1 MFGVS
6 FLKWF
11 KLQVQIL
18 VSSLFPYIY
27 FIKMILWNSYFFW
40 PLIWWQRTPSYL
52 LLSMQDRSCMHT
64 NSCFKFSQLKHSEF
78 RDKTPIT
85 PTSPLINPSKTS
97 ENLHEIPLSG
107 RSVSTST
114 GGAMTGRVLLTP
126 AQRSRNIKAY
136 LHLPFKILASF
147 LREIHLIQHA
157 IFNIHML
164 TFVKPSQ
171 FHLCLPHFPLSPIP
185 TLHFCPILTLL
196 ITYHNCSALHLSF
209 SSIIHQYFFWK
220 HMVVTA
226 LKYFTLTQ
234 LDSVKL

>member
-1 MFGVS
+1 M
-6 FLKWF
+6 
-11 KLQVQIL
+11 
-18 VSSLFPYIY
+18 
-27 FIKMILWNSYFFW
+27 
-40 PLIWWQRTPSYL
+40 IWWQRTPSYL

-78 RDKTPIT
+78 LDKTPIT
-85 PTSPLINPSKTS
+85 PTSPLRNPSKTS

-126 AQRSRNIKAY
+126 AQMSRNIKAY

>member
-1 MFGVS
+1 M
-6 FLKWF
+6 
-11 KLQVQIL
+11 
-18 VSSLFPYIY
+18 
-27 FIKMILWNSYFFW
+27 
-40 PLIWWQRTPSYL
+40 WWQRTPSYL
-52 LLSMQDRSCMHT
+52 LLSMQDRSCKHT
-64 NSCFKFSQLKHSEF
+64 NSCFKFPQLKHSEF
-78 RDKTPIT
+78 RDKTPIA
-85 PTSPLINPSKTS
+85 PTSPLRNPRKTS

-126 AQRSRNIKAY
+126 AQVLIKAY
-136 LHLPFKILASF
+136 LHLPCKILASF

-164 TFVKPSQ
+164 TFVKLSQ
-171 FHLCLPHFPLSPIP
+171 FHLCLLHFPLSPIP
-185 TLHFCPILTLL
+185 TLYFCPILTLL
-196 ITYHNCSALHLSF
+196 VTYHNCCSALNLSF